1 LVVRVEVGG
10 EVLADGAGEAAL
22 QLVAEEVDFVGPV
35 GAWYLGLGAAELQEV
50 DDDLF
55 EQGFAGVTLAP
66 AQILDLLG
74 QMLNIERA
82 VPAAGAERPQLAG
95 LPLGPGDEVL
105 LVKLGRSHPKR
116 IPPANRTDKLTAP
129 PPSPAPPQKSR
140 GGHGGNHFPR
150 LLLASVIPV
159 TAGYRHRG

>member
-1 LVVRVEVGG
+1 LVVGVEVGG
-10 EVLADGAGEAAL
+10 EVLADGGGEAAL
-22 QLVAEEVDFVGPV
+22 EFVAEEVDLVGPV
-35 GAWYLGLGAAELQEV
+35 GAWCLGLGAAELQEV

-74 QMLNIERA
+74 QMLEIERA
-82 VPAAGAERPQLAG
+82 VPAAGTERTQLVR

-116 IPPANRTDKLTAP
+116 LPPPTTTDKAHSTAP
-129 PPSPAPPQKSR
+129 LTRHRRKSPEGAAGEIISPAFFGP
-140 GGHGGNHFPR
+140 
-150 LLLASVIPV
+150 L
-159 TAGYRHRG
+159 